1 MATLLPLS
9 RCSVVVILNI
19 LFFEGVITKV
29 ILVVNVHFDVV
40 LYEVVIFCS
49 LIEPFWNFVT
59 ALLLIESLSLVNW
72 HFIFLVVLVFIIEVI
87 IVDVIVVH
95 DLRHLFLLTSI
106 HRDGFVVLVIDI
118 ILKLVVDVVVEL
130 VIVLIFV
137 VIARQFKSD
146 VFGFLAVIFVLT
158 VHFSTLI
165 DDIVTRN
172 APIVLNLVLQDIL
185 IHNIIIFDDLG
196 ALNGH
201 IFSFLTRL

>member
-1 MATLLPLS
+1 MATLTPLT
-9 RCSVVVILNI
+9 RCSVVVILNV
-19 LFFEGVITKV
+19 LLFEGVITKV
-29 ILVVNVHFDVV
+29 ILVVYVHFDVV
-40 LYEVVIFCS
+40 LHEVVVLRS
-49 LIEPFWNFVT
+49 LVKPFWNFVT

-87 IVDVIVVH
+87 IVDVVVH

-137 VIARQFKSD
+137 VIAWQFKSY

-165 DDIVTRN
+165 DDIVARN

-185 IHNIIIFDDLG
+185 IDNIIIFDDLG

>member
-1 MATLLPLS
+1 MATLTPLT
-9 RCSVVVILNI
+9 RCSVVVILNV
-19 LFFEGVITKV
+19 LLFEGVITKV
-29 ILVVNVHFDVV
+29 ILVVYVHFDVV
-40 LYEVVIFCS
+40 LHEVVVLRS
-49 LIEPFWNFVT
+49 LVEPFWNFVT

-87 IVDVIVVH
+87 IVDVVVH

-137 VIARQFKSD
+137 VIAWQFKSY

-165 DDIVTRN
+165 DDIVARN

-185 IHNIIIFDDLG
+185 IDNIIIFDDLG